1 MSHRAVLLTGSDS
14 GDREAVLA
22 RAAALAAERIGTLAA
37 ASEVCASEPWGFA
50 SGGEFLNQALAL
62 DTELTPGQVLDEALR
77 MECDLGRERE
87 AEARAKASTGE
98 RYASRVV
105 DIDVMF
111 YDSLAVRTPR
121 LTLPHPLLHERA
133 FALRPLCMIMGD
145 YVHPVLGRTLRE
157 IYDELKDRPG
167 AEKL

>member
-14 GDREAVLA
+14 GDRRAVLA
-22 RAAALAAERIGTLAA
+22 RAAALASERIGRLAA

-62 DTELTPGQVLDEALR
+62 DTELTPAQVLGEALR
-77 MECDLGRERE
+77 MELDLGRERE

-111 YDSLAVRTPR
+111 YDSLVLRTPR
-121 LTLPHPLLHERA
+121 LTLPHPLLHLRA

-145 YVHPVLGRTLRE
+145 YVHPVLGRTLRA
-157 IYDELKDRPG
+157 IYDELENRPG